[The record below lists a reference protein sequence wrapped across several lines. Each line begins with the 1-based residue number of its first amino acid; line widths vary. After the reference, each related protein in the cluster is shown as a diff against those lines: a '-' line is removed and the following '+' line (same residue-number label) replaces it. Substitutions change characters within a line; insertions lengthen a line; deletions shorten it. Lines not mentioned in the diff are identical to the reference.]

1 MIKKNPKLP
10 VYAGAAIAL
19 CLLLF
24 LVISHFS
31 KPDEYRADG
40 SFTTGEIGRAYEGD
54 LSEPTLRTAD
64 VMYWAAGVVTD
75 TMRFSFRDNPERL
88 QDVSRHFT
96 TKGWANFTASLKRT
110 GLIET
115 LKTNQMSVAPV
126 QKGPPTLR
134 SEGVVDHR
142 YQWAVDV
149 PIMITTETKG
159 KTRAQNL
166 LVTLIVVR
174 IPPDEGGD
182 GIAVEKWVA
191 TPL

>member
-1 MIKKNPKLP
+1 MIRNNPRLP
-10 VYAGAAIAL
+10 VYAGIAIL
-19 CLLLF
+19 CILLLVAF
-24 LVISHFS
+24 SYFS
-31 KPDEYRADG
+31 KPDEYRADE
-40 SFTTGEIGRAYEGD
+40 SFSNGEIGENYEGD
-54 LSEPTLRTAD
+54 LSEPMLRTAD
-64 VMYWAAGVVTD
+64 VMFWAAGVVTD

-96 TKGWANFTASLKRT
+96 TKGWSNFTANLKQT

-149 PIMITTETKG
+149 PVMITTETKG
-159 KTRAQNL
+159 KTRSQNM

-174 IPPDEGGD
+174 VPPGQGGE
-182 GIAVEKWVA
+182 GIAVEKWIAV
-191 TPL
+191 PR